1 MGSVIGLVIASVI
14 AVGCGKRA
22 SDGGGKP
29 SVAVSIFP
37 IHDLAKRIA
46 GDRLDVLIVLPP
58 GKSEHSYEP
67 GPQEAVKLSS
77 AKLAFVV
84 GLGMDSW
91 VEPVV
96 RGARIVRLGDKVPT
110 IPIDLEP
117 IGEGEEHH
125 DDHDADHHDDHGKD
139 DHDKDDHDDHD
150 KGSGSGSAAGS
161 GSAVAP
167 AKPAHDDHGHAE
179 VGAPDP
185 HFWMDPERMIA
196 AVDVITAELSTLDPA
211 GKETFAKNAEAV
223 KASLRTLDASL
234 QARSKAWTKRTIV
247 TFHGSMTY
255 FAKRYNLRIA
265 AVVEPVAGSEPTAA
279 YQIEVLSAIKRGQAA
294 AIFSEPQLDR
304 APGESIA
311 REAKIPL
318 GELDPVGGLAGRDT
332 YETLLTWNADQLDK
346 VLK

>member
-1 MGSVIGLVIASVI
+1 MGSVIGLLIASALVW
-14 AVGCGKRA
+14 GCGKRA
-22 SDGGGKP
+22 SDAGGKP

-37 IHDLAKRIA
+37 IHDLTKRIA

-67 GPQEAVKLSS
+67 GPQEVVKLSS

-84 GLGMDSW
+84 GLGMDTW

-96 RGARIVRLGDKVPT
+96 RNARVVRLGDKVPT
-110 IPIDLEP
+110 IPIDVEP
-117 IGEGEEHH
+117 IGEGEAHH
-125 DDHDADHHDDHGKD
+125 DDHDDHGKD
-139 DHDKDDHDDHD
+139 GDKHDDHDDHG
-150 KGSGSGSAAGS
+150 KGSDKHDDHVAGSGSAA
-161 GSAVAP
+161 AP

-179 VGAPDP
+179 VGSPDP

-211 GKETFAKNAEAV
+211 GKETFAKNADAV
-223 KASLRTLDASL
+223 KTSLRTLDASL

-318 GELDPVGGLAGRDT
+318 GELDPVGGLPGRDT
-332 YETLLTWNADQLDK
+332 YEALLTWNADQLDK